1 MARLRLWVSSL
12 YLPVCMTTLR
22 TKIIRL
28 AHQNP
33 ALRPHLLPLLK
44 EAALKVASK
53 KPLYGHDKMDNAY
66 VVDDYPYG
74 SLRTKIRFWLEKSPS
89 KGFRFV
95 SQTLNPKTGKWNAP
109 KPSTYAKIGGQ
120 MFLDD
125 KNHVVWNSITEYTS
139 ATDVEDFLKDFPQT
153 DKAILK
159 KWVPMKVAYYKK
171 LVELNEKGLSGWAM
185 NGQPV
190 PLTDQDKESNLAQ
203 LKAWESAQKHL

>member
-1 MARLRLWVSSL
+1 MNACVARLRLWVSSL

-53 KPLYGHDKMDNAY
+53 KPLYGHDKMDNAC

-109 KPSTYAKIGGQ
+109 KPSTVITKPTTKNRPLGACGG
-120 MFLDD
+120 
-125 KNHVVWNSITEYTS
+125 VATETGG
-139 ATDVEDFLKDFPQT
+139 DFMR
-153 DKAILK
+153 A
-159 KWVPMKVAYYKK
+159 V
-171 LVELNEKGLSGWAM
+171 GG
-185 NGQPV
+185 
-190 PLTDQDKESNLAQ
+190 
-203 LKAWESAQKHL
+203 